1 MDEVAAEGR
10 EGALPLY
17 ADQLAFEAMRRKAG
31 DVLALARSGV
41 DPAGV
46 AGPQGVTV
54 AQAIEQHIP
63 APRQKPLEES
73 TVEYY
78 RKLLRDYLAPLA
90 SVPLLRLDQT
100 AIIKLRDKLHNEHGP

>member
-1 MDEVAAEGR
+1 
-10 EGALPLY
+10 
-17 ADQLAFEAMRRKAG
+17 MRRKAG

-41 DPAGV
+41 DLGM

-54 AQAIEQHIP
+54 AQAIEQHIA